1 MGRSHGG
8 LTTQIDALLDA
19 SGRPIRL
26 KLPKGKDHD
35 SRSGADMVG
44 AIGAD
49 PATDQQTKD
58 HRMVVTYVKYVG
70 APPDVASTT
79 ANFALANGQG
89 WGDAAPRAWFAR
101 AFWPALQTALGTA
114 TLP

>member
-44 AIGAD
+44 AIGTGQTLLAGTSCDSDGLCDSLAAHGAAANIRRMSTRRCVPVFD
-49 PATDQQTKD
+49 PALDRRPKP
-58 HRMVVTYVKYVG
+58 Y
-70 APPDVASTT
+70 
-79 ANFALANGQG
+79 
-89 WGDAAPRAWFAR
+89 
-101 AFWPALQTALGTA
+101 
-114 TLP
+114 